1 MSDFLLFSHDCDTLD
16 MYFGKWWTSHRSKIS
31 LTPVSSRESKPLFPL
46 PPTCYK
52 HLFLAPLPAISFR
65 SRLLFPLS
73 PISSVPPTS
82 YLPLLWTSLSSS
94 RDSVSLLSAHSNLS
108 MVSMILRTRSL
119 RSSTRTRSRQEKR
132 YYWLHFL
139 TFSE

>member
-46 PPTCYK
+46 SPTCYK
-52 HLFLAPLPAISFR
+52 HLFLAPLSAMSFL
-65 SRLLFPLS
+65 SRFLFSLS

-82 YLPLLWTSLSSS
+82 YHSPLWTSLSSS
-94 RDSVSLLSAHSNLS
+94 RDSVSPLSAHSNLS

-119 RSSTRTRSRQEKR
+119 RSSTRILSHQEKR
-132 YYWLHFL
+132 YYSLHFL
-139 TFSE
+139 IFSE